1 MFSPPQFPQEEGHVL
16 RPDKPIELACRDEGQ
31 APLQESE
38 FTFRKDVPVPQY
50 YRYLLT
56 FRFAIEEI
64 NRDQTIL
71 PNISLGYHVYDSCSD
86 SKKSVRSVLQI
97 LSGPG
102 RTVPNYCCKEQRN
115 VAGFIGDLGSESTVS
130 MAQILAIYRYS
141 QISYGATSSVLNDRH
156 RYPTFY
162 RTSQSAQI
170 SCLVLSKI
178 MKFFRWT
185 WVGIVCSDDD
195 SGNEEIQIL
204 TQYLTMNEICV
215 AYTIKVKYVSL
226 NAIHEIERK
235 NMEIISKSSA
245 QVIILC
251 GMYSSYLADWL
262 HALRIVLRD
271 KTLVFGPPFALMA
284 AIIEHHKEALN
295 GSLAIQPFRL
305 PLPDMSSFYES
316 FQTVNHPEDMLLAHI
331 WLVNVHCLSRD
342 SRMNELLQFA
352 YKKSLHNC
360 TGTERVTD
368 FYNFQDP
375 GLSDRVYKAVY
386 ILAQALHDLRLTRNC
401 QSAEINYLHK
411 YSHLKSFRGRRS
423 LATESD
429 GCIESVLPHYG
440 TDYRHLSAANMSKIG
455 RHSKERGGEHSLT
468 PRLARGQ
475 SDLQKYLKEK
485 TTRSPHATSKM
496 GPAAA
501 AALCTARED
510 DSDSEGE
517 EEGPLSRSF
526 MKSLLTKTMSPVLA
540 ELAEI
545 KEEVRHMGRR
555 VEELEGASAIV
566 TSHAL
571 SMADILKEQH
581 LQINK
586 MLLMQE
592 DLENRNRRNN
602 LRIKGLPESWAPDVL
617 KKVLLEIFAD
627 LVGSEKAGAIN
638 IERAHRALRP
648 QPAAAEPP
656 RDIVCKL
663 LAFSDT
669 AAILEAARN
678 RKNLQYESS
687 PIQIFQDLA
696 PATLAKRRL
705 LKPLLDELRAKNI
718 KYAWL
723 YPFGLGINYK
733 GKRINIRS
741 PEDLREC
748 WPHLGLD
755 PIELP
760 NWLPLPDLPSLPH
773 LPTPENWRTLHRYL
787 GSQKDNTGNLLFYD
801 NGDFISQYSIVN
813 WLSSQNGSKL
823 IKYIGSTTTKQNA
836 AFNIKADQ
844 ILWKNRVS
852 KIPASQCSENCLP
865 GTRKVSHS
873 KIHTCCYNCV
883 QCSSGEISNIT
894 DSETCMK
901 CTDLDWP
908 NMKKDRCVPKQ
919 LEFLSY
925 TDDTMV
931 LVISLVSTIFSF
943 LTFMILVA
951 FILHQDT
958 AIVKAN
964 NRNLSFLLLVSIMLS
979 FLCVFSFLGHPVD
992 LTCILRQVS
1001 FGILFTIA
1009 VSCVLAKTIMVSIA
1023 FRATKPDSFWKH
1035 WIGSKWTNFLV
1046 VFCTSIQ
1053 VIICM
1058 GWLALAPPFLELD
1071 THSYQRKIIVQCNEG
1086 CVIGF
1091 YSVLGYLGV
1100 LAAVSFIMAF
1110 LARTLPDSFNEAKYI
1125 TFSMLVFCSVWIAM
1139 IPAYLS
1145 TRGKYMVAV
1154 EIFAILTS
1162 CAGLLGC
1169 IFFPKCYI
1177 ILWRQDLNT
1186 RTRLLEGRSR

>member
-1 MFSPPQFPQEEGHVL
+1 MHRRPTSGPGVLEIATGHHGER
-16 RPDKPIELACRDEGQ
+16 RPI
-31 APLQESE
+31 
-38 FTFRKDVPVPQY
+38 PQY

-71 PNISLGYHVYDSCSD
+71 PNVSLGYHVYDSCSD
-86 SKKSVRSVLQI
+86 SKKAVKSVLQI

-115 VAGFIGDLGSESTVS
+115 VAGFIGDLGSASTVS
-130 MAQILAIYRYS
+130 MAQILTMYQYS

-185 WVGIVCSDDD
+185 WVGIVSSDDD

-215 AYTIKVKYVSL
+215 AYTIKVKRVSL

-251 GMYSSYLADWL
+251 GTYSVYLADWL

-284 AIIEHHKEALN
+284 AIIEHHREALN
-295 GSLAIQPFRL
+295 GSLALEPFRL

-331 WLVNVHCLSRD
+331 WLVNVHCLSGD
-342 SRMNELLQFA
+342 PQMNSILQSI

-360 TGTERVTD
+360 TGTERVTS
-368 FYNFQDP
+368 FYNFQHP

-386 ILAQALHDLRLTRNC
+386 ILAQALHDLRVTRNC
-401 QSAEINYLHK
+401 QSAEINYK
-411 YSHLKSFRGRRS
+411 YSHL
-423 LATESD
+423 
-429 GCIESVLPHYG
+429 
-440 TDYRHLSAANMSKIG
+440 
-455 RHSKERGGEHSLT
+455 
-468 PRLARGQ
+468 
-475 SDLQKYLKEK
+475 
-485 TTRSPHATSKM
+485 
-496 GPAAA
+496 
-501 AALCTARED
+501 
-510 DSDSEGE
+510 
-517 EEGPLSRSF
+517 
-526 MKSLLTKTMSPVLA
+526 
-540 ELAEI
+540 
-545 KEEVRHMGRR
+545 
-555 VEELEGASAIV
+555 
-566 TSHAL
+566 
-571 SMADILKEQH
+571 
-581 LQINK
+581 
-586 MLLMQE
+586 
-592 DLENRNRRNN
+592 
-602 LRIKGLPESWAPDVL
+602 
-617 KKVLLEIFAD
+617 
-627 LVGSEKAGAIN
+627 
-638 IERAHRALRP
+638 
-648 QPAAAEPP
+648 
-656 RDIVCKL
+656 
-663 LAFSDT
+663 
-669 AAILEAARN
+669 
-678 RKNLQYESS
+678 
-687 PIQIFQDLA
+687 
-696 PATLAKRRL
+696 
-705 LKPLLDELRAKNI
+705 
-718 KYAWL
+718 
-723 YPFGLGINYK
+723 
-733 GKRINIRS
+733 
-741 PEDLREC
+741 
-748 WPHLGLD
+748 
-755 PIELP
+755 
-760 NWLPLPDLPSLPH
+760 
-773 LPTPENWRTLHRYL
+773 LHRYL
-787 GSQKDNTGNLLFYD
+787 GSQKDNTGNLLFHD

-813 WLSSQNGSKL
+813 RFSLQNGSVL
-823 IKYIGSTTTKQNA
+823 IKYIGSTTTKQNDA
-836 AFNIKADQ
+836 AFNIKVDR

-852 KIPASQCSENCLP
+852 EIPASQCSKNCLS
-865 GTRKVSHS
+865 GTYKVSQS
-873 KIHTCCYNCV
+873 RIHTCCYNCV

-894 DSETCMK
+894 DSEACMK
-901 CTDLDWP
+901 CTDLYWP
-908 NMKKDRCVPKQ
+908 NMKKDRCVRKQ

-931 LVISLVSTIFSF
+931 LVISLVSAIFSF
-943 LTFMILVA
+943 FTFMILIT
-951 FILHQDT
+951 FILQQDT

-979 FLCVFSFLGHPVD
+979 FLCVFLFLGHPED
-992 LTCILRQVS
+992 LTCMLRQIS
-1001 FGILFTIA
+1001 FGILFTVA

-1023 FRATKPDSFWKH
+1023 FRATKPGSSWKR
-1035 WIGSKWTNFLV
+1035 WIGSKWSNSLV
-1046 VFCTSIQ
+1046 VFCLSIQ

-1058 GWLALAPPFLELD
+1058 GWLALAPPFMELD

-1139 IPAYLS
+1139 IPVYLS

-1162 CAGLLGC
+1162 CAGLLAC

-1177 ILWRQDLNT
+1177 ILWRPDLNS
-1186 RTRLLEGRSR
+1186 RSRLLEGRR

>member
-31 APLQESE
+31 VPLQESE

-115 VAGFIGDLGSESTVS
+115 VAGFIGDLGSVSTVS

-185 WVGIVCSDDD
+185 WVGIVSSDDD

-215 AYTIKVKYVSL
+215 AYTIKVKRVSL

-251 GMYSSYLADWL
+251 GTYSVYLADWL

-295 GSLAIQPFRL
+295 GSLALEPFRL

-352 YKKSLHNC
+352 YKKPLHNC

-386 ILAQALHDLRLTRNC
+386 ILAQALHDLHLTRNC

-411 YSHLKSFRGRRS
+411 YSHL
-423 LATESD
+423 
-429 GCIESVLPHYG
+429 
-440 TDYRHLSAANMSKIG
+440 
-455 RHSKERGGEHSLT
+455 
-468 PRLARGQ
+468 
-475 SDLQKYLKEK
+475 
-485 TTRSPHATSKM
+485 
-496 GPAAA
+496 
-501 AALCTARED
+501 
-510 DSDSEGE
+510 
-517 EEGPLSRSF
+517 
-526 MKSLLTKTMSPVLA
+526 
-540 ELAEI
+540 
-545 KEEVRHMGRR
+545 
-555 VEELEGASAIV
+555 
-566 TSHAL
+566 
-571 SMADILKEQH
+571 
-581 LQINK
+581 
-586 MLLMQE
+586 
-592 DLENRNRRNN
+592 
-602 LRIKGLPESWAPDVL
+602 
-617 KKVLLEIFAD
+617 
-627 LVGSEKAGAIN
+627 
-638 IERAHRALRP
+638 
-648 QPAAAEPP
+648 
-656 RDIVCKL
+656 
-663 LAFSDT
+663 
-669 AAILEAARN
+669 
-678 RKNLQYESS
+678 
-687 PIQIFQDLA
+687 
-696 PATLAKRRL
+696 
-705 LKPLLDELRAKNI
+705 
-718 KYAWL
+718 
-723 YPFGLGINYK
+723 
-733 GKRINIRS
+733 
-741 PEDLREC
+741 
-748 WPHLGLD
+748 
-755 PIELP
+755 
-760 NWLPLPDLPSLPH
+760 
-773 LPTPENWRTLHRYL
+773 LHRYL
-787 GSQKDNTGNLLFYD
+787 GSQKDNTGNLLFHD

-823 IKYIGSTTTKQNA
+823 VKYIGSTTTKQNDA

-852 KIPASQCSENCLP
+852 EIPASQCSENCLP

-908 NMKKDRCVPKQ
+908 NRKKDRCVPKQ

-925 TDDTMV
+925 SDDTMV

-943 LTFMILVA
+943 LTFMILIT

-964 NRNLSFLLLVSIMLS
+964 NKNLSFLLLVSIMLS
-979 FLCVFSFLGHPVD
+979 FLCVFLFLGHPED

-1001 FGILFTIA
+1001 FGILFTVA

-1023 FRATKPDSFWKH
+1023 FRATKPDSFWKC
-1035 WIGSKWTNFLV
+1035 WIGSKWTNSLV

-1091 YSVLGYLGV
+1091 YSVLGYMGV
-1100 LAAVSFIMAF
+1100 LATVSFIMAF
-1110 LARTLPDSFNEAKYI
+1110 LARILPDSFNEAKYI

-1177 ILWRQDLNT
+1177 ILWRPDLNS

>member
-1 MFSPPQFPQEEGHVL
+1 MEWEKTLKRVAS
-16 RPDKPIELACRDEGQ
+16 ACNCGNLNLTKERCVGALSQ
-31 APLQESE
+31 S
-38 FTFRKDVPVPQY
+38 Y

-71 PNISLGYHVYDSCSD
+71 PNISLGYHVYDSCSE

-102 RTVPNYCCKEQRN
+102 RTVPNYCCREQRN
-115 VAGFIGDLGSESTVS
+115 VVGFIGDLGSVSTVS
-130 MAQILAIYRYS
+130 MAQILAIYPYS

-215 AYTIKVKYVSL
+215 AYTIKVKRVSL

-251 GMYSSYLADWL
+251 GTYSVYLADWL

-271 KTLVFGPPFALMA
+271 KTLVFGPPFALIA
-284 AIIEHHKEALN
+284 AFMEHHREELN
-295 GSLAIQPFRL
+295 GSLAIHPTRL

-342 SRMNELLQFA
+342 SRMNELHQFA

-360 TGTERVTD
+360 TGTERVTN

-401 QSAEINYLHK
+401 QSAEINYK
-411 YSHLKSFRGRRS
+411 YSHL
-423 LATESD
+423 
-429 GCIESVLPHYG
+429 
-440 TDYRHLSAANMSKIG
+440 
-455 RHSKERGGEHSLT
+455 
-468 PRLARGQ
+468 
-475 SDLQKYLKEK
+475 
-485 TTRSPHATSKM
+485 
-496 GPAAA
+496 
-501 AALCTARED
+501 
-510 DSDSEGE
+510 
-517 EEGPLSRSF
+517 
-526 MKSLLTKTMSPVLA
+526 
-540 ELAEI
+540 
-545 KEEVRHMGRR
+545 
-555 VEELEGASAIV
+555 
-566 TSHAL
+566 
-571 SMADILKEQH
+571 
-581 LQINK
+581 
-586 MLLMQE
+586 
-592 DLENRNRRNN
+592 
-602 LRIKGLPESWAPDVL
+602 
-617 KKVLLEIFAD
+617 
-627 LVGSEKAGAIN
+627 
-638 IERAHRALRP
+638 
-648 QPAAAEPP
+648 
-656 RDIVCKL
+656 
-663 LAFSDT
+663 
-669 AAILEAARN
+669 
-678 RKNLQYESS
+678 
-687 PIQIFQDLA
+687 
-696 PATLAKRRL
+696 
-705 LKPLLDELRAKNI
+705 
-718 KYAWL
+718 
-723 YPFGLGINYK
+723 
-733 GKRINIRS
+733 
-741 PEDLREC
+741 
-748 WPHLGLD
+748 
-755 PIELP
+755 
-760 NWLPLPDLPSLPH
+760 
-773 LPTPENWRTLHRYL
+773 LHRYL
-787 GSQKDNTGNLLFYD
+787 GSQKDNTGNLLFHD
-801 NGDFISQYSIVN
+801 NGDFISQYSIMN
-813 WLSSQNGSKL
+813 WLLSQNGL
-823 IKYIGSTTTKQNA
+823 VLVKYIGSTTTKQNA
-836 AFNIKADQ
+836 AFNIKVDR

-908 NMKKDRCVPKQ
+908 NMKKDCCVPKR

-931 LVISLVSTIFSF
+931 LVISLFSSIFSF
-943 LTFMILVA
+943 LTFMILVT

-979 FLCVFSFLGHPVD
+979 FLCVFLFLGHPVD

-1001 FGILFTIA
+1001 FGILFTVA

-1023 FRATKPDSFWKH
+1023 FRATKPDSIWKR
-1035 WIGSKWTNFLV
+1035 WIGSKWSNSLV

-1154 EIFAILTS
+1154 EIFAIFTS

-1177 ILWRQDLNT
+1177 ILWRPDLNSKT
-1186 RTRLLEGRSR
+1186 HLVEGRSR